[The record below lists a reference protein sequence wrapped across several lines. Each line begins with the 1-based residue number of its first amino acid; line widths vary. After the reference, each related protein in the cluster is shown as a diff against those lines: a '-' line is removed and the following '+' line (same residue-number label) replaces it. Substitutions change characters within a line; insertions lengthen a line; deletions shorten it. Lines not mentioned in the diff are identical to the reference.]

1 VWLVFKALQDAKLYV
16 DKKKTKLF
24 QTEIN
29 FLGHKISTRGVEADK
44 KKIDVILNWPQ
55 PKSAT
60 KVWAFIGLVRYI
72 SVFLPKLSDHTSKFA
87 DLITKDSDK
96 CFPPWSED
104 HQLAFEAIKVLVVS
118 RECLTTID
126 LKLMPDYKIF
136 VTTDASNKS
145 SGAVLSFGKTWKSA
159 CPVAFESRTFKG
171 AQLHYPVHKKKMLSI
186 IRALDKW
193 RADLL
198 GVPFLV
204 YTDHKTLE
212 NFDKTCPS
220 AKLDGWSL
228 CYNLTRR

>member
-16 DKKKTKLF
+16 NEKKTKLF

-29 FLGHKISTRGVEADK
+29 FLGHKISTQGVEADEK
-44 KKIDVILNWPQ
+44 KVNVILNWPQ

-72 SVFLPKLSDHTSKFA
+72 SVFLPKLSDHTGKFA
-87 DLITKDSDK
+87 DFITKDSDK
-96 CFPPWSED
+96 CFLPWSED
-104 HQLAFEAIKVLVVS
+104 HQLAFEAIKVLVIS
-118 RECLTTID
+118 RECLTTIN

-136 VTTDASNKS
+136 VTTDASDKG

-159 CPVAFESRTFKG
+159 RPITFESKTFKG
-171 AQLHYPVHKKKMLSI
+171 AQLHYPVHEKEMLAI

-193 RADLL
+193 HMYFL
-198 GVPFLV
+198 GVPFRV

-212 NFDKTCPS
+212 NLAFNETCPG
-220 AKLDGWSL
+220 AKPDRWNSCHSL
-228 CYNLTRR
+228 T